1 MNGEDAIRQ
10 ILAEIPGGVVF
21 DSHFVIQQLQRN
33 DAYIDAT
40 ADFAGGQKTTEPAH
54 GHIAQLIAAFA
65 ARGELT
71 ERMGERAHPIESWS
85 LNIHG
90 TPSRC
95 ALWRRIPHS

>member
-1 MNGEDAIRQ
+1 MNGEDAMRQ
-10 ILAEIPGGVVF
+10 SLAEIPGGVVF

-40 ADFAGGQKTTEPAH
+40 ANFAGGERTTEPAH
-54 GHIAQLIAAFA
+54 GHIAQVIAAFA
-65 ARGELT
+65 ARGELI
-71 ERMGERAHPIESWS
+71 ERMGEGERPMVSWS

-95 ALWRRIPHS
+95 ALWRRAPHA